1 VIPLLTAACR
11 VALGVHWT
19 SDVVAGLLL
28 GVAVVVAMAAGYETW
43 RGRFGRA
50 PVRVA
55 EEGVEPDVAR
65 EA

>member
-1 VIPLLTAACR
+1 
-11 VALGVHWT
+11 
-19 SDVVAGLLL
+19 
-28 GVAVVVAMAAGYETW
+28 VVVAMAAGYETW
-43 RGRFGRA
+43 RSRFGRA